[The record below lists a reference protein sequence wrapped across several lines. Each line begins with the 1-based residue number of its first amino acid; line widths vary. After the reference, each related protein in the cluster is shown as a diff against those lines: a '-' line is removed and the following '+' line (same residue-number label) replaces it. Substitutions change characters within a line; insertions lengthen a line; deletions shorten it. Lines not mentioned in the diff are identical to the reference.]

1 MISKSSKS
9 IRTQF
14 VPKCG
19 MDLMRSRKEQM
30 KMEVMKMYTCPMHP
44 DVVSNKPGN
53 CPKYGMKLIEKK
65 KASGKNEKMKM

>member
-1 MISKSSKS
+1 
-9 IRTQF
+9 
-14 VPKCG
+14 
-19 MDLMRSRKEQM
+19 MRSRKEQM